1 MAQPGRRVLQVSFEE
16 RLEAARSLIALDCR
30 QNLTQAA
37 DTLRRITTANTFGLR
52 HLTPVLVVDEVEPR
66 I

>member
-1 MAQPGRRVLQVSFEE
+1 
-16 RLEAARSLIALDCR
+16 LDCR

-66 I
+66 ILVHHCEST